1 MLPRIAVR
9 IGIRRGETP
18 RDAQRAPHCHRAT
31 VEAKRLVA
39 IYGPNSVQNIR
50 AERRQR
56 HVPPDLPHGIM
67 MTLYCVL
74 RRRLADTIEGTHR
87 FTSTNTKCLVSSASG
102 AAIRGALS
110 GNSRT
115 GLHVVVPRHLSMPDR
130 HKGQPS
136 VGPHVGP
143 FRSHAVRNLVES
155 PLVSFHSPHPDALLS
170 ALTAKSQLGAAG
182 VSHTWDL

>member
-1 MLPRIAVR
+1 MRRSQKHLTMFLAPSCVR
-9 IGIRRGETP
+9 NNRDGRHACRRRKT
-18 RDAQRAPHCHRAT
+18 A
-31 VEAKRLVA
+31 LS
-39 IYGPNSVQNIR
+39 YLNSLDR
-50 AERRQR
+50 
-56 HVPPDLPHGIM
+56 
-67 MTLYCVL
+67 TVL
-74 RRRLADTIEGTHR
+74 RRRLADTIEGTNR

-170 ALTAKSQLGAAG
+170 APTAKSQLGAAG